1 MVAGVPRR
9 DKVRKGFKSPD
20 GLALLSTVTAAAKKD
35 NDARAADPWT
45 SGGAKANQYRE
56 PMASVKVIKK
66 GTYRPGTR
74 EI

>member
-1 MVAGVPRR
+1 MSSVPRR
-9 DKVRKGFKSPD
+9 EKVRKGFRSPN

-56 PMASVKVIKK
+56 PMASVKPVAPKK
-66 GTYRPGTR
+66 KDA
-74 EI
+74 